1 MAQLSEKSK
10 IQLDI
15 KTLIGI
21 VLGIITVAGVWFD
34 LTAKISAIESSI
46 MRIEYNQGLNDEF
59 RIKWPRGEMGALPDD
74 AKQDLRIEY
83 LQRDVEKLQN
93 IIEEI
98 EKKNK

>member
-1 MAQLSEKSK
+1 MH
-10 IQLDI
+10 
-15 KTLIGI
+15 LIALYYKFRRSFSF
-21 VLGIITVAGVWFD
+21 V
-34 LTAKISAIESSI
+34 
-46 MRIEYNQGLNDEF
+46 NDEF